1 MLTPFTEYYILIDI
15 EASKRNLTLPLPD
28 TVKEILQ
35 IGNKY

>member
-15 EASKRNLTLPLPD
+15 EASKRNLLPVPD
-28 TVKEILQ
+28 TVKEIIQ